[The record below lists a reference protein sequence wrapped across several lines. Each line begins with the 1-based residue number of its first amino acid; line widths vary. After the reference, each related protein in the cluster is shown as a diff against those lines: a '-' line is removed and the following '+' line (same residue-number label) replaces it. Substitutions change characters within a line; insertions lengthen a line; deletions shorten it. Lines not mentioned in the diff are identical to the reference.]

1 MLIPLAYNVR
11 SLFVRKTTTFAT
23 AGGIG
28 LVVFVLA
35 SSLMLAQ
42 GVRRT
47 MVSSGSPDHALVLRK
62 GSEAELS
69 SGIET
74 KYKGLILA
82 APGVKKDASGAPIG
96 AGEVVVVLAMNKL
109 ESEGQFSNVQVRGIE
124 PASLKLRPD
133 VRVIDGRP
141 PQAGTDEAMV
151 GRGVLGRFEGLRVGS
166 DFEIKKNRRVK
177 VVGAF
182 ESGGSSFESE
192 VWTDI
197 ETVRTSFGREGLY
210 SSVTAQLESPSKF
223 DGFLATVEND
233 KQLGL
238 EAFRENEYYE
248 KQSEGTSIFISAL
261 GIVVAVFFSIG
272 AMIGAMITM
281 YGAVSQRVKEIGT
294 LQALGFSR
302 FSVLLSFMFE
312 STLLALIGGALG
324 ALASL
329 LMSFVSFSMMNFAT
343 WQEVTFSFTPTPAIV
358 VSSVVAGAVMG
369 ILGGFF
375 PAVRAARTSPVEAM
389 RG

>member
-1 MLIPLAYNVR
+1 MLIPLAYNFR

-47 MVSSGSPDHALVLRK
+47 MVSSGSPDQGLVLRK
-62 GSEAELS
+62 GSENELS
-69 SGIET
+69 SAVEA

-82 APGVKKDASGAPIG
+82 APGVKKDASGAPVG
-96 AGEVVVVLAMNKL
+96 AGEVVVVIAMNKL

-124 PASLKLRPD
+124 PASLTLRPD
-133 VRVIDGRP
+133 VRVVEGRP
-141 PQAGTDEAMV
+141 PRPGTDEAMV

-197 ETVRTSFGREGLY
+197 DTVRTSFGREGLY
-210 SSVTAQLESPSKF
+210 SSVTAQLESPSKY
-223 DGFLATVEND
+223 DGFRATVEND

-302 FSVLLSFMFE
+302 LSVLLSFMFE

-324 ALASL
+324 AMASL

-343 WQEVTFSFTPTPAIV
+343 WQEVTFSFTPTPTIV

-389 RG
+389 RS

>member
-1 MLIPLAYNVR
+1 MLVPLAYNVR

-23 AGGIG
+23 AGGIA

-35 SSLMLAQ
+35 SSLMLAH

-47 MVSSGSPDHALVLRK
+47 MGTSGAADKSVVLRK
-62 GSEAELS
+62 GSENELS
-69 SGIET
+69 SSVET
-74 KYKGLILA
+74 KYKGLVLA
-82 APGVKKDASGAPIG
+82 APGVKRDSSGAPLG
-96 AGEVVVVLAMNKL
+96 AGEVVVVIAMNKIG
-109 ESEGQFSNVQVRGIE
+109 SEGQFSNVQVRGIE
-124 PASLKLRPD
+124 PASFTLRPE
-133 VRVIDGRP
+133 VRMVDGRP
-141 PQAGTDEAMV
+141 PQPGTDEAVV
-151 GRGVLGRFEGLRVGS
+151 GVGMLGRFEGLTVGS
-166 DFEIKKNRRVK
+166 DFEIKKNRRIK
-177 VVGAF
+177 VVGSF
-182 ESGGSSFESE
+182 ESDGSSFESE

-197 ETVRTSFGREGLY
+197 DTVRSAFGREGLY
-210 SSVTAQLESPSKF
+210 SSVTVQLESASKF
-223 DGFLATVEND
+223 DGFRATVEND

-238 EAFRENEYYE
+238 ESFRENAYYE

-261 GIVVAVFFSIG
+261 GITVAVFFSIG

-294 LQALGFSR
+294 LQALGFSW

-312 STLLALIGGALG
+312 STLLAFIGGVIG
-324 ALASL
+324 ACASL

-343 WQEVTFSFTPTPAIV
+343 WQEVTFSFTPTPGILIGSA
-358 VSSVVAGAVMG
+358 VAGGVMG

-375 PAVRAARTSPVEAM
+375 PAVRAARTSPIEAM

>member
-1 MLIPLAYNVR
+1 MLVPLAYNVR
-11 SLFVRKTTTFAT
+11 SLFVRKATTFAT
-23 AGGIG
+23 AGGIA
-28 LVVFVLA
+28 LVVFVLS

-42 GVRRT
+42 GIRRT
-47 MVSSGSPDHALVLRK
+47 MVSAGAADKSLVLRK
-62 GSEAELS
+62 GSENELS
-69 SGIET
+69 SSIET

-82 APGVKKDASGAPIG
+82 APGVKRDGAGAPLG
-96 AGEVVVVLAMNKL
+96 AGEVVVVIAMNKIDG
-109 ESEGQFSNVQVRGIE
+109 EGQFSNVQVRGIE
-124 PASLKLRPD
+124 PASLALRPD
-133 VRVIDGRP
+133 VRLVEGRP
-141 PQAGTDEAMV
+141 PQPGTDEAMV
-151 GRGVLGRFEGLRVGS
+151 GLGMLGRFEGLSVGS

-177 VVGAF
+177 IVGAF

-197 ETVRTSFGREGLY
+197 DTVRSSFGREGLY
-210 SSVTAQLESPSKF
+210 SSVTVQLESASKF
-223 DGFLATVEND
+223 DGFRATVEND

-238 EAFRENEYYE
+238 ESFRENAYYE

-261 GIVVAVFFSIG
+261 GITVAVFFSIG

-302 FSVLLSFMFE
+302 LSVLVSFMFE
-312 STLLALIGGALG
+312 STLLALIGGVLG
-324 ALASL
+324 ASASL

-343 WQEVTFSFTPTPAIV
+343 WQEITFSFTP
-358 VSSVVAGAVMG
+358 SVGILVGSAVAGGVMG

-375 PAVRAARTSPVEAM
+375 PAVRAARTSPIEAM

>member
-23 AGGIG
+23 AGGIA
-28 LVVFVLA
+28 LVVFVLS

-42 GVRRT
+42 GIRRT
-47 MVSSGSPDHALVLRK
+47 MVSAGAPDKGLVLRK
-62 GSEAELS
+62 GSDAELS
-69 SGIET
+69 SSIET

-82 APGVKKDASGAPIG
+82 APGVKRDATGAPVG
-96 AGEVVVVLAMNKL
+96 AGELVVVIAMNKVDGD
-109 ESEGQFSNVQVRGIE
+109 GQFSNVQVRGIE
-124 PASLKLRPD
+124 PASLALRPE
-133 VRVIDGRP
+133 VRMVDGRP
-141 PQAGTDEAMV
+141 PQPGTDEAIV
-151 GRGVLGRFEGLRVGS
+151 GVGMLGRFEGLRVGS
-166 DFEIKKNRRVK
+166 DFEIKKNRRIK
-177 VVGAF
+177 VVGSF
-182 ESGGSSFESE
+182 EAGGSSFESE

-197 ETVRTSFGREGLY
+197 DTVRSSFGREGLY
-210 SSVTAQLESPSKF
+210 SSVTVQLESPSKF
-223 DGFLATVEND
+223 DGFRATVEND

-238 EAFRENEYYE
+238 ESFRENAYYE

-261 GIVVAVFFSIG
+261 GITVAVFFSIG

-302 FSVLLSFMFE
+302 FSVLLSFLFE

-324 ALASL
+324 AAASL
-329 LMSFVSFSMMNFAT
+329 LMSLVSFSMMNFAT
-343 WQEVTFSFTPTPAIV
+343 WQEVTFSFAPTPGILLGSA
-358 VSSVVAGAVMG
+358 VAGGVMG

-375 PAVRAARTSPVEAM
+375 PAVRAARTSPIEAM